1 MTSRKIK
8 PVQEM
13 SNEDLVAFAED
24 INMVL
29 NSFHNRIL
37 RDDVFLKKI
46 YETEMLGLVYAKDVI
61 NELGRRLGYYIED
74 RAIWLSYDQVN
85 QAKPD
90 NLAEK

>member
-1 MTSRKIK
+1 MNKKIM

-24 INMVL
+24 INTVL

-46 YETEMLGLVYAKDVI
+46 YETEMLSLVYAKDVI
-61 NELGRRLGYYIED
+61 NELGRRLGCYIED
-74 RAIWLSYDQVN
+74 QKIWLSYNQVN
-85 QAKPD
+85 QTKPD
-90 NLAEK
+90 NLTEK